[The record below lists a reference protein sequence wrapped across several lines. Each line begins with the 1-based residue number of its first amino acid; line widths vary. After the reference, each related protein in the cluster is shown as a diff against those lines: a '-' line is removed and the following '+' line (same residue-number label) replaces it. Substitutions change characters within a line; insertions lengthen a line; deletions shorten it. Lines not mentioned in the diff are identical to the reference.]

1 MTQNTVA
8 GQNIIDLQKP
18 LFETL
23 ELELNKTSEL
33 NYDKIIKLDKAV
45 QQFFDYLPENKIYQ
59 EYILKDIIKAILDS
73 TILHKKPQIMNFD
86 KLKRNIK
93 LSKQIQTVDPGLIK
107 SNNAEI
113 VNFLVNNN
121 LNNKKELVQ
130 QFFNGIN
137 NARTFVAKDLINLLK
152 LIDRYGLIN

>member
-1 MTQNTVA
+1 
-8 GQNIIDLQKP
+8 
-18 LFETL
+18 
-23 ELELNKTSEL
+23 
-33 NYDKIIKLDKAV
+33 
-45 QQFFDYLPENKIYQ
+45 
-59 EYILKDIIKAILDS
+59 
-73 TILHKKPQIMNFD
+73 MNFD

-130 QFFNGIN
+130 
-137 NARTFVAKDLINLLK
+137 
-152 LIDRYGLIN
+152 